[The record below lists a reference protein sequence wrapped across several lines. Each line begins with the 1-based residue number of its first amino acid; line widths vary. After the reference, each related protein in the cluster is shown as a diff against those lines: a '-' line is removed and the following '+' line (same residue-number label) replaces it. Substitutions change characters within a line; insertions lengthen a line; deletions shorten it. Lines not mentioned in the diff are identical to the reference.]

1 MNGEPGKDEPRQE
14 GEGKDDDQEVIYKD
28 SGIRER
34 HGYVPLWLWGVVIAL
49 VIWAVYYTV
58 KYWNPPPG

>member
-1 MNGEPGKDEPRQE
+1 MNGEPGKDEPRQG
-14 GEGKDDDQEVIYKD
+14 GEGKVEDRELIYKD
-28 SGIRER
+28 SGIREK

-58 KYWNPPPG
+58 KYWSPPPG

>member
-1 MNGEPGKDEPRQE
+1 MKLEPGKEEPRQE
-14 GEGKDDDQEVIYKD
+14 GEGTDKDRETFYKD
-28 SGIRER
+28 SGIREK

-58 KYWNPPPG
+58 KYWSPPPG